1 MNRAMIST
9 EAWKNLQAIVL
20 VKRIRVGL
28 VILYCDEN
36 HIILK
41 QGTSQHELQRY
52 DNIIFGK

>member
-1 MNRAMIST
+1 MNRAVISAQ
-9 EAWKNLQAIVL
+9 AWKYLQAIVL

-28 VILYCDEN
+28 FILYCNEN